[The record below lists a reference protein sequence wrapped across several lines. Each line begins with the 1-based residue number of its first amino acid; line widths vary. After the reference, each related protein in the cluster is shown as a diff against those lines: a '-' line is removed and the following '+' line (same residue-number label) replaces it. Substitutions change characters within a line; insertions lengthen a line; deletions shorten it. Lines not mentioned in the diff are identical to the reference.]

1 MDFLVIF
8 GILGGLALF
17 LYGMFVLNEGLQKI
31 AGDKIKLLLEK
42 MTNKPLKGVA
52 SGTAATA
59 LIQSSSIMT
68 VTLIGLINVGLIKL
82 PQAIAVI
89 MGANIG
95 TTITAQIIAFNPSMI
110 IAFPLICIGA
120 LYFFIAKKGNYK
132 YIGQIILAFG
142 IIFLGMNTMSSS
154 ASPLQDSAFFL
165 NLMAN
170 IGKIPLLGVLV
181 GAVFTGIIQSSS
193 ATTGMVIAL
202 GTQNL
207 ISLKAAIA
215 IIIGAN
221 IGTCVTVLIASIGTS
236 LPAKRAA
243 AAHIIFNI
251 IGALIFIPIIGLFAK
266 LIVFT
271 SPSLVRQIAN
281 AHTAFNV
288 LTALILIPAIPLLTF
303 LITKKLLPGKEIKI
317 DGGVKFLD
325 NRILAT
331 PSLAVLQASR
341 ELERMGL
348 ITLKMLE
355 QSREAYIE
363 KDKHLIA
370 VVKRKEEIVDEI
382 WKALNHYLV
391 KLSDKSLNDKD
402 LKKLTIINHSL
413 NDIERVGDH
422 VNNIVEIAEEKIK
435 NKLNF
440 SEEANKEL
448 NLMFEIVIKGYEK
461 ALGLLAEPNEKIGR
475 IISRLENMVDGY
487 EEKFEENH
495 MKRLKNGICNPRAGI
510 LFVDTLRNLERIS
523 DHSNNIASCV
533 MIGF

>member
-1 MDFLVIF
+1 MNFLIIF

-17 LYGMFVLNEGLQKI
+17 LYGMFILNGGLQKI
-31 AGDKIKLLLEK
+31 AGDKIRLLLEK

-95 TTITAQIIAFNPSMI
+95 TTITAQIISFKITA
-110 IAFPLICIGA
+110 IALPLITIGA
-120 LYFFIAKKGNYK
+120 LCFFIAKKGKYK
-132 YIGQIILAFG
+132 YMGQIILAFG
-142 IIFLGMNTMSSS
+142 IIFLGMNIMSSS

-170 IGKIPLLGVLV
+170 MGKIPLLGVLV
-181 GAVFTGIIQSSS
+181 GAMFTGIIQSSS

-221 IGTCVTVLIASIGTS
+221 IGTCVTVLIVSIGTS

-251 IGALIFIPIIGLFAK
+251 VGAIIFIPIIGLFAK

-271 SPSLVRQIAN
+271 SSNLVRQIAN
-281 AHTAFNV
+281 AHTIFNV
-288 LTALILIPAIPLLTF
+288 LTALVLIPTIPMLTF

-317 DGGVKFLD
+317 DGGIKFLD

-331 PSLAVLQASR
+331 PSLAVLQASK
-341 ELERMGL
+341 ELKRMGL
-348 ITLKMLE
+348 ITLEMLK
-355 QSREAYIE
+355 QSKQAYIE
-363 KDKHLIA
+363 KDKQLIA
-370 VVKRKEEIVDEI
+370 VVKRKEEVVDEI
-382 WKALNHYLV
+382 WAALNHYLV
-391 KLSDKSLNDKD
+391 KLSEKSLNNKD

-448 NLMFEIVIKGYEK
+448 NLMFEVVIKGYEK
-461 ALGLLAEPNEKIGR
+461 ALELLDKPNKKIGR
-475 IISRLENMVDGY
+475 IILKLENMVDRY

-495 MKRLKNGICNPRAGI
+495 MKRLKNRICEPRAGI

-523 DHSNNIASCV
+523 DHSNNIASCI